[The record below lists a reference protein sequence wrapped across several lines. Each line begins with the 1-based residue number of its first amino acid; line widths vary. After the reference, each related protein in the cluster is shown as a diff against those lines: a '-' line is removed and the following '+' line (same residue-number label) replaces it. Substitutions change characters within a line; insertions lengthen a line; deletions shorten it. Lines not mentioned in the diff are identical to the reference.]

1 METSTTEIDK
11 NPLNHDGLSEKL
23 TQLRS
28 KLYQK
33 AKAMRYSLLKEPNA
47 GNLHVRFVE
56 GDGSLTDFHLYSTP
70 PEKKGCKAFIIF

>member
-33 AKAMRYSLLKEPNA
+33 AKAMRYSP
-47 GNLHVRFVE
+47 
-56 GDGSLTDFHLYSTP
+56 
-70 PEKKGCKAFIIF
+70 